1 MLTSQVSAVV
11 DARCGTVSSCR
22 EEIDELR
29 SALSSGSVDCA
40 LAMASKSM
48 AGVCVTCRVSTGTR
62 ESASATGLAPPL
74 TCLMSA
80 VNWEMK
86 SR

>member
-1 MLTSQVSAVV
+1 MIGV
-11 DARCGTVSSCR
+11 
-22 EEIDELR
+22 
-29 SALSSGSVDCA
+29 ALSRVADRRLMNYGVLSVPDQ
-40 LAMASKSM
+40 LIVPWPWPRSQWL
-48 AGVCVTCRVSTGTR
+48 VSVSRAR